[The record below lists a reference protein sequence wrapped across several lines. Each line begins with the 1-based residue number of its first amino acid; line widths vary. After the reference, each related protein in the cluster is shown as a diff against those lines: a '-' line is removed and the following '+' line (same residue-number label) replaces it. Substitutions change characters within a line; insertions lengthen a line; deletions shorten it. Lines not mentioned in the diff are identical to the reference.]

1 VVRFDRHTA
10 SGWKA
15 VGTAT
20 IGGDHIATL
29 DVRPSVKSTYRAVFV
44 PTTTRAGSV
53 SGTETVQV
61 HAELQSDMIG
71 KGTADGRYTVYAC
84 CTAYFYVKLLPPH
97 PGSRWV
103 ATVQYLSKR
112 GWRQLGQATYRFE
125 RDGDAAIYLNASK
138 GFRYRVRGRW
148 KGDANNLAATSAW
161 RYFRYR

>member
-1 VVRFDRHTA
+1 MTGAGRGFCPGADMDGLA
-10 SGWKA
+10 A
-15 VGTAT
+15 A
-20 IGGDHIATL
+20 
-29 DVRPSVKSTYRAVFV
+29 
-44 PTTTRAGSV
+44 AGSQGEV
-53 SGTETVQV
+53 GGGGGGGSGRGTGART
-61 HAELQSDMIG
+61 APDTRPMIYPTMIG

-97 PGSRWV
+97 PGSPWV

-125 RDGDAAIYLNASK
+125 HDGDAAIYLNAST